1 MIPKF
6 FSRGRTIEMNLVRQ
20 APLNPPTQP
29 TCVITLLQTLEHT
42 DAQIIHVQIISN
54 KKLLLVLFL
63 EIINMAE
70 LGEAT
75 VNRILHEKTTTE
87 EEKIKRLLNSRH
99 SIEIIDFLK
108 NSSRP
113 QEDYRVIITNLF
125 T

>member
-1 MIPKF
+1 MF
-6 FSRGRTIEMNLVRQ
+6 
-20 APLNPPTQP
+20 
-29 TCVITLLQTLEHT
+29 
-42 DAQIIHVQIISN
+42 
-54 KKLLLVLFL
+54 VLFL

-87 EEKIKRLLNSRH
+87 EEKIKKLLNSRH

-113 QEDYRVIITNLF
+113 QEDYRVVIRNLF

>member
-1 MIPKF
+1 M
-6 FSRGRTIEMNLVRQ
+6 
-20 APLNPPTQP
+20 
-29 TCVITLLQTLEHT
+29 
-42 DAQIIHVQIISN
+42 
-54 KKLLLVLFL
+54 LVLFL

-87 EEKIKRLLNSRH
+87 EEKIKKLLNSRH

-113 QEDYRVIITNLF
+113 QEDYRVIIMNLF